1 MHAGNDPLAFPTA
14 GMDPFVFSLILGGA
28 GLATMA
34 VSGLTRHSSAH
45 SRHGGG
51 RHGHAPGG
59 QGRHAAGHH
68 APHGAPG
75 GFRQTLSGLFWSLL
89 SPRVLFSLLVGFGAT
104 GLTLRHVLPRLWAVA
119 AALVGAALLEL
130 ILVAPLWRFLLRFE
144 SNPALTLES
153 AVLDL
158 AHAVTTFDAAGQ
170 GLVAVELD
178 GQVVQILATLRPRDR
193 GERVRAGDRVRI
205 EEVDAARNRCTV
217 SVVGP

>member
-1 MHAGNDPLAFPTA
+1 
-14 GMDPFVFSLILGGA
+14 MDPFVFSLILGGA

-34 VSGLTRHSSAH
+34 LSGLA
-45 SRHGGG
+45 RHGGV
-51 RHGHAPGG
+51 RHGHAPGAH
-59 QGRHAAGHH
+59 GRHAPGHH
-68 APHGAPG
+68 ATHHAPTG
-75 GFRQTLSGLFWSLL
+75 GLRQTLSGLFWSLL
-89 SPRVLFSLLVGFGAT
+89 SPRVLFSLLVGFGTAGMVVRRFLRGPWALAT
-104 GLTLRHVLPRLWAVA
+104 ALAGAVLF
-119 AALVGAALLEL
+119 EL

-153 AVLDL
+153 AVLDV

-178 GQVVQILATLRPRDR
+178 GQVVQILATLRAGDR
-193 GERVRAGDRVRI
+193 AQRVRAGDRVRI